1 MILNNKA
8 SQKLEII
15 GFKESVM
22 KSTSRIQDIIKI
34 GQTYGTINEETDVH
48 VNGAINIVGADFRK
62 IKKVKVYA
70 NLCNEAGEIL
80 YILNCWKNY
89 SVEERGYFSFS
100 MYCSTVNRFFDIE
113 DLEYAEIYVV
123 FNEKDGK

>member
-1 MILNNKA
+1 MNRIKI
-8 SQKLEII
+8 KV
-15 GFKESVM
+15 KEQYS
-22 KSTSRIQDIIKI
+22 DIIKI
-34 GQTYGTINEETDVH
+34 GQTHGTINEETDVH
-48 VNGAINIVGADFRK
+48 VNGAINIVGSDLRK
-62 IKKVKVYA
+62 FKKVKVYA

-89 SVEERGYFSFS
+89 SVEERGYFSLS